1 MTRMQLI
8 LSAENLV
15 SVEKKYGFR
24 AGYSDPY
31 AVVTICGG
39 PSEGDE
45 IGRTETIK
53 DCLNPEWVKIL
64 YVDVNS
70 EVYMPIKV
78 EIYDKNES
86 DDTLMAVAEFE
97 LTAVYQSDSN
107 CDSRELKEGGR
118 MYATVTE
125 SLKGTD
131 TGTFTLQLRG
141 LDIENIELGVL
152 QLGKSDPFYEIH
164 RKVDPSS
171 SEIRWV
177 PVYRSEVI
185 ENNLNPFWDPLTISL
200 EELCCGDLE
209 SRLKIQVLD
218 RQKNGK
224 HRVIGEFETDVDE
237 LKNRKTIRGNAD
249 KAVAFHL
256 VLEGDDRN
264 RGLVIVTEAELND

>member
-45 IGRTETIK
+45 IGRTETWGSIGCRTAYCFVNRFYFGCLSRLYPSKIYNSHYSFFRIK

-118 MYATVTE
+118 WACVCVIAM
-125 SLKGTD
+125 LLL
-131 TGTFTLQLRG
+131 FR
-141 LDIENIELGVL
+141 
-152 QLGKSDPFYEIH
+152 IH
-164 RKVDPSS
+164 
-171 SEIRWV
+171 
-177 PVYRSEVI
+177 
-185 ENNLNPFWDPLTISL
+185 
-200 EELCCGDLE
+200 
-209 SRLKIQVLD
+209 
-218 RQKNGK
+218 
-224 HRVIGEFETDVDE
+224 
-237 LKNRKTIRGNAD
+237 
-249 KAVAFHL
+249 
-256 VLEGDDRN
+256 
-264 RGLVIVTEAELND
+264 